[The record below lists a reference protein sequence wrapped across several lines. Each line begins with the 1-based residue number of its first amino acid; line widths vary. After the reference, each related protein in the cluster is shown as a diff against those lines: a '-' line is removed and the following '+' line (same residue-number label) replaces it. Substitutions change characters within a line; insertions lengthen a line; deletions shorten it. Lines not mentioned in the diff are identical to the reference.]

1 MDKESM
7 FKAITEQMLALYL
20 LKNKNY
26 GDSFHKTYEDYGMM
40 MPCIRLEDKLQRLKS
55 LVKQGNKA
63 NVDDESIRDTL
74 IDLANYSIMTVMEL
88 DREANK
94 SKEIE

>member
-1 MDKESM
+1 M

-26 GDSFHKTYEDYGMM
+26 GDSYHKTYEDYGMI

-55 LVKQGNKA
+55 LVKQGDKA

-74 IDLANYSIMTVMEL
+74 IDLANYSVMTVMEL

>member
-7 FKAITEQMLALYL
+7 FKAITKQMLALYL

-26 GDSFHKTYEDYGMM
+26 GDSFHKTYEDYGMI

-55 LVKQGNKA
+55 LVKQGDKA

-74 IDLANYSIMTVMEL
+74 IDLANYSVMTVMEL